1 MNCRY
6 CGSPL
11 APGAMFCGECG
22 RTVAPS
28 GGWYPAPPP
37 AEEVAEEAAV
47 EPVDDPQEPDPGSG
61 GGEWYE
67 VAEQFD
73 TGARVDSESDVEPP
87 SDSEL
92 EPGREIL
99 IEPRTSAEPAPEPD
113 SEPAE
118 DDPGHCPQCGAAMA
132 QGDVFCGECGF
143 VSRDVAVPGPEVDP
157 MGAYPETSVLI
168 FPPIAAVREGA
179 VDFLLDGDDAFVGEH
194 IEPAIEQ
201 DESPARAAPM
211 ARRPVP
217 DPFPWGMDRVAPE
230 AVETATTAEDIEA
243 TRVVSAGPVGERF
256 VLQFSTG
263 ESVTVAGAGL
273 VGRNPSA
280 EPGEFVD
287 QLIAVFDVGK
297 SVSKTHLE
305 FGQESGRFWVADRFS
320 TNGSMVRQ
328 PDETPRRAEPGRRY
342 FIGRGTRV
350 DIGSSSSS

>member
-1 MNCRY
+1 MI
-6 CGSPL
+6 
-11 APGAMFCGECG
+11 
-22 RTVAPS
+22 
-28 GGWYPAPPP
+28 
-37 AEEVAEEAAV
+37 
-47 EPVDDPQEPDPGSG
+47 EPVAFAEPILDPESDAEPD
-61 GGEWYE
+61 
-67 VAEQFD
+67 A
-73 TGARVDSESDVEPP
+73 
-87 SDSEL
+87 
-92 EPGREIL
+92 
-99 IEPRTSAEPAPEPD
+99 SA
-113 SEPAE
+113 

-132 QGDVFCGECGF
+132 EGDVFCGECGF
-143 VSRDVAVPGPEVDP
+143 VARDVAVPGPEVDP

-194 IEPAIEQ
+194 IEPVIE
-201 DESPARAAPM
+201 EEVAPSRPAPM

-230 AVETATTAEDIEA
+230 VAESPAVPEDIEA
-243 TRVVSAGPVGERF
+243 TRVVAAGPAAERF

-305 FGQESGRFWVADRFS
+305 FGQEAGRFWVADRFS

-350 DIGSSSSS
+350 DIGEQFFVVS